1 MTRTGFFFDA
11 RFIRVDHHDGI
22 SRFSVG
28 LLTALLQRTEVTA
41 IICDLRQLSKLPKG
55 TKYLLVN
62 EPTSAS
68 EIFLGGKLN
77 KAGAR
82 VVFSPMQTMG
92 AFGRRFRLILTLH
105 DLIYYRHP
113 APPPALSLPIRVA
126 WRLFHLTFWPQRW
139 MLNRADAVVTVSN
152 TTKRLMLEA
161 RLTRRPI
168 SVVYNSAGSLSE
180 YYEHRAP
187 ESRPRQRQKLVYMGS
202 FMGYKNVETLIG
214 GMSWLPDHELHLL
227 SKIDPNRR
235 QLLEAMIP
243 SGATVVFHNGVSE
256 AKYHEELDSAVALVT
271 ASLDEGFG
279 IPLVESMSRGIP
291 VVVSDIEI
299 FKEIGDG
306 AALFF
311 DPLSPKSFADAV
323 QKLASNPAWLEVSK
337 ASLRVAERFN
347 WDRSAAEL
355 LSLVDELGA

>member
-1 MTRTGFFFDA
+1 MTRSGFFFDA
-11 RFIRVDHHDGI
+11 RFIRIDHHDGI

-41 IICDLRQLSKLPKG
+41 IISDLRQLVKLPKG
-55 TKYLLVN
+55 CKYLLVN
-62 EPTSAS
+62 DPTSAR
-68 EIFLGGKLN
+68 EIFLGRTLN
-77 KAGAR
+77 RAGAK

-113 APPPALSLPIRVA
+113 APPPAMSLPIRLL
-126 WRLFHLTFWPQRW
+126 WRLYHLTYWPQRW

-152 TTKRLMLEA
+152 TTKRLMLNH

-187 ESRPRQRQKLVYMGS
+187 EHRPRMAQKLCYMGS
-202 FMGYKNVETLIG
+202 FMGYKNVETLIA
-214 GMSWLPDHELHLL
+214 GMAWLPDYELHLL
-227 SKIDPNRR
+227 SKIKPERKSE
-235 QLLEAMIP
+235 LSALIP
-243 SGATVVFHNGVSE
+243 TGAKVVFHDGVSE
-256 AKYHEELDSAVALVT
+256 AQYHEELDSSVALVT

-279 IPLVESMSRGIP
+279 IPLVEAMSRGIP
-291 VVVSDIEI
+291 VVVSNIEI
-299 FKEIGDG
+299 FSEIGG
-306 AALFF
+306 EAALFF
-311 DPLSPKSFADAV
+311 EPTSPGGFAAAV
-323 QKLASNPAWLEVSK
+323 KRLDSNPDWMDASR
-337 ASLRVAERFN
+337 ASLKVAERFN

-355 LSLVDELGA
+355 IVLVDGLSS